1 MANIT
6 VIAMGM
12 TVLLVIVTMV
22 TNVVIGNSMMGS
34 VDTQMKNTMAN
45 VTVIAMVMISLLV
58 IVTLVTNVVI
68 VNL

>member
-1 MANIT
+1 MANII

-12 TVLLVIVTMV
+12 TVRL
-22 TNVVIGNSMMGS
+22 VVIRNSMMGS

-45 VTVIAMVMISLLV
+45 VTVIAMVMISLHV

-68 VNL
+68 MNP